1 MRIAAVFDNLV
12 KLKLPEE
19 EDWMRSYK
27 LEELFDALSEL
38 VRELKALEPEGAQR
52 MSANPHAN
60 GGLLRKELKFL
71 DFRNLPQIPRNAS
84 MGSARGD

>member
-27 LEELFDALSEL
+27 PEELFDALLCGCQVIE
-38 VRELKALEPEGAQR
+38 AQD
-52 MSANPHAN
+52 
-60 GGLLRKELKFL
+60 LLCF
-71 DFRNLPQIPRNAS
+71 
-84 MGSARGD
+84 